1 MGWWG
6 GTTHAF
12 AMPAGSRRG
21 AGGLQGD
28 DDDPVLQALR
38 ASLEEDSYSTPDEL
52 RMVMDRMDV
61 PTPLRL
67 ALQSISEHVLSWYD
81 ATLCRTSTTDS
92 IVDYVENLS
101 LHSDLG
107 CVLMLDNK

>member
-1 MGWWG
+1 MASQPCGI
-6 GTTHAF
+6 
-12 AMPAGSRRG
+12 PRRG

-28 DDDPVLQALR
+28 DGPCLQALR

-67 ALQSISEHVLSWYD
+67 ALQSISEHVLSGYD